1 MRPGHFW
8 ACELGDADGK
18 GSPVL
23 HAFTQKSEYFELSNG
38 EKVRVASATLPSHGA
53 RSLCALSP
61 LAARGTRAL
70 VSLARGTRAL
80 LSWCAQVRGDA
91 GECLLL
97 RRRYCHRTADDAQ
110 GLTFKRWEAKKGE
123 ILVLNSSELRAVQG
137 HQKNDFILNPIN
149 PPKQRA
155 QKSRAAKGAKAQEV
169 VYPAKQKWA
178 LDPEV
183 DVDTR
188 QVCEAS

>member
-1 MRPGHFW
+1 M
-8 ACELGDADGK
+8 
-18 GSPVL
+18 
-23 HAFTQKSEYFELSNG
+23 
-38 EKVRVASATLPSHGA
+38 
-53 RSLCALSP
+53 
-61 LAARGTRAL
+61 
-70 VSLARGTRAL
+70 
-80 LSWCAQVRGDA
+80 RGDA

-97 RRRYCHRTADDAQ
+97 LRRYYNRTADDAQ

-149 PPKQRA
+149 PPKQRK
-155 QKSRAAKGAKAQEV
+155 QKSRSAKGTKPQEL
-169 VYPAKQKWA
+169 VYPASQEWA

-188 QVCEAS
+188 RVCEAS

>member
-1 MRPGHFW
+1 M
-8 ACELGDADGK
+8 
-18 GSPVL
+18 
-23 HAFTQKSEYFELSNG
+23 
-38 EKVRVASATLPSHGA
+38 
-53 RSLCALSP
+53 
-61 LAARGTRAL
+61 
-70 VSLARGTRAL
+70 
-80 LSWCAQVRGDA
+80 RGDA
-91 GECLLL
+91 GECVLLL
-97 RRRYCHRTADDAQ
+97 RRYYHRTADDAQ

-155 QKSRAAKGAKAQEV
+155 QKSRTAKGAKAQEV

-188 QVCEAS
+188 RVCEAS